1 MGEIHMKKIVNS
13 VIKRNLKVYRLVRRA
28 YDRIKFGTDASKE
41 RTTFKQ
47 RLKKTRQLAEK
58 FLDLSSKPDKNVILI
73 TVDCLRS
80 DHVSYSGYQR
90 NTTPFLDS
98 LEGYKTRLI
107 ATAPWT
113 YPAIASLLTGF
124 YPHNHGAVL
133 AGQDGKFDISKLEPL
148 KGNILTLSEILG
160 FFGYVTY
167 LNSGVPLALLPVRR
181 RFYEQK
187 LSSLTDAEVISND
200 LKQWIENQE
209 GNFFAHIHLKDL
221 HEPVSPP
228 KEFYNYF
235 GKVKKLPKIEYWG
248 EFQKPENQKGEK
260 FEEFKRNK
268 LLLYDNTLRYVDY
281 ALERFYRFLEDRGLI
296 DNTILV
302 ITADHGE
309 EFWDHAEIETKHF
322 YDVRGY
328 AGVGH
333 GHSVFN
339 ELIQVPLIITGPD
352 VPRRKAEDKLVSG
365 VDLVPTLMDLLD
377 INHNILFDGANI
389 FKASKKRLILSEN
402 TIHGH
407 EKRALIYGRL
417 KFMHSQKDNVAWT
430 FNLEK
435 DPTEQNPIVDDDL
448 SKMFIEK
455 LSQITSGKV
464 LFWKVVDSQI
474 KLSHILNH

>member
-1 MGEIHMKKIVNS
+1 MEKIITS

-80 DHVSYSGYQR
+80 DHVSYSDYQR

-98 LEGYKTRLI
+98 LGGYKTRLI
-107 ATAPWT
+107 ATSPWT

-133 AGQDGKFDISKLEPL
+133 AGQEGKFDISKLKPL
-148 KGNILTLSEILG
+148 KSNILTLSEILG
-160 FFGYVTY
+160 FFGYATY
-167 LNSGVPLALLPVRR
+167 FNSGIDLAFLSVRR

-187 LSSLTDAEVISND
+187 LSSLTDAEVILND

-281 ALERFYRFLEDRGLI
+281 TLEQFYTFLEDRGLI

-389 FKASKKRLILSEN
+389 FKAPEKRLILSEN

-417 KFMHSQKDNVAWT
+417 KFMHSQEDNVAWT

-435 DPTEQNPIVDDDL
+435 DPTEQNPIADDEL

-455 LSQITSGKV
+455 LSRITSEKV
-464 LFWKVVDSQI
+464 MLWRVI
-474 KLSHILNH
+474 A